1 MKVAVLGAGA
11 MGSLYGARLSRTQDV
26 TMVDVNDA
34 LIEQINQ
41 NGIVVQE
48 ADGTETVCQLKA
60 VKSGTD
66 IGVQD
71 LVIVFVK
78 GIFTKDTVQQNLSL
92 IGENTLVLTLQ
103 NGAGNNRDIAKFVSK
118 DNILVGTTSH
128 NCVVKGLGV
137 IYHSGQGP
145 TNIGPDVQTPDNTM
159 KAKIAGEILKQADF
173 ETYVLDDIQV
183 ILWKK
188 LFVNCAVNALSMV
201 TGKHLG
207 ELSSDPDLW
216 AICTDVIQECVKV
229 AEADGTSIAMD
240 LALETVKEVCE
251 NNPLGYASMY
261 QDYVNHRKT
270 EIDRI
275 NGAIAE
281 LADEYGI
288 PVPCNK
294 MLIRLVH
301 AMEG

>member
-11 MGSLYGARLSRTQDV
+11 MGSLYGAKLSRTQDV

-103 NGAGNNRDIAKFVSK
+103 NGAGNNRHDQPQLRGKR
-118 DNILVGTTSH
+118 
-128 NCVVKGLGV
+128 
-137 IYHSGQGP
+137 SGCDLSFRSGP
-145 TNIGPDVQTPDNTM
+145 YQYR
-159 KAKIAGEILKQADF
+159 AGCAD
-173 ETYVLDDIQV
+173 
-183 ILWKK
+183 
-188 LFVNCAVNALSMV
+188 S
-201 TGKHLG
+201 G
-207 ELSSDPDLW
+207 
-216 AICTDVIQECVKV
+216 
-229 AEADGTSIAMD
+229 
-240 LALETVKEVCE
+240 
-251 NNPLGYASMY
+251 
-261 QDYVNHRKT
+261 
-270 EIDRI
+270 
-275 NGAIAE
+275 
-281 LADEYGI
+281 
-288 PVPCNK
+288 
-294 MLIRLVH
+294 
-301 AMEG
+301 

>member
-11 MGSLYGARLSRTQDV
+11 MGSLYGAKLSGTQDV

-34 LIEQINQ
+34 LIDHLNQ
-41 NGIVVQE
+41 NGIVLQE
-48 ADGTETVCQLKA
+48 ADGTEATYPVKA

-78 GIFTKDTVQQNLSL
+78 GIFTKDTIRQNLSM

-103 NGAGNNRDIAKFVSK
+103 NGAGNNRDIAEFVNK

-128 NCVVKGLGV
+128 NCVVKGLGM
-137 IYHSGQGP
+137 IYHSGHGP
-145 TNIGPDVQTPDNTM
+145 TNIGPDVKTPDNLA
-159 KAKIAGEILKQADF
+159 KAKVAGEILKQAAF

-188 LFVNCAVNALSMV
+188 LFVNCALNALSMV

-207 ELSSDPDLW
+207 ELSSNPYLW
-216 AICTDVIQECVKV
+216 EICTELVLECVRV
-229 AEADGTSIAMD
+229 AEADGTCIAPEV
-240 LALETVKEVCE
+240 ALETVKEVSE
-251 NNPLGYASMY
+251 SNFMGYASMY
-261 QDYVNHRKT
+261 QDYKNHRKT

-275 NGAIAE
+275 NGAITT

-288 PVPCNK
+288 AAPCNK

>member
-240 LALETVKEVCE
+240 LALETVKEGCE